1 MLTACLAGWL
11 LIGGIQALAGEE
23 VVLFEFRGQILGDNR
38 RPIQSPEPVVFL
50 HGATMPY
57 NGTARVGL
65 DGSFKFKKL
74 RAGSYVLIVAVPGQ
88 GEMRQTVDITASL
101 ADKKRR
107 VRETIRFSP
116 SVSSEE
122 LGLVHRSQLSVPRKA
137 RDQFQQALQELGK
150 NDIEAAKG
158 CLAEALKLA
167 PHYAEAWNH
176 LGVIA
181 YQTGH
186 FIEAEQHFRRALKEE
201 PTAFYALVNLG
212 GALLSV
218 EGKDAEA
225 LEINQQAVRR
235 APEDALARSQLGKTH
250 LRLRQL
256 DEAEKHLRQ
265 AIALDP
271 RHFSAPQLS
280 LADLYLVQGRL
291 EERIREMEEY
301 LKYHPDGAFAPRVRE
316 LLQQART
323 NPPPE

>member
-1 MLTACLAGWL
+1 MTTACLAAWL
-11 LIGGIQALAGEE
+11 LFGGIQALAGEE
-23 VVLFEFRGQILGDNR
+23 IALFEFRGQILGDNR
-38 RPIQSPEPVVFL
+38 RPIHDPEPVVFL
-50 HGATMPY
+50 HGATLPY

-65 DGSFKFKKL
+65 DGSFKFQKL
-74 RAGSYVLIVAVPGQ
+74 RAGSYVLIIAVPGQ
-88 GEMRQTVDITASL
+88 GEMRRTVDVTASL
-101 ADKKRR
+101 ADRKRR

-122 LGLVHRSQLSVPRKA
+122 IGLVHKSQLSVPRKA
-137 RDQFQQALQELGK
+137 RDQFQRALRELGE
-150 NDIEAAKG
+150 NDVEAAKA
-158 CLAEALKLA
+158 CLDEAIRLA
-167 PHYAEAWNH
+167 PHYAEAWNQ

-181 YQTGH
+181 YQTAH
-186 FIEAEQHFRRALKEE
+186 FAEAERYFRRALKEE

-212 GALLSV
+212 GALLSL

-235 APEDALARSQLGKTH
+235 APEDALAQSQLGKTH
-250 LRLRQL
+250 LRLGQL

-280 LADLYLVQGRL
+280 LADLYLMQGRM

-301 LKYHPDGAFAPRVRE
+301 LKHHPDGAFAPRVRE
-316 LLQQART
+316 LLQRVGT
-323 NPPPE
+323 TPPPQ